1 MSVKNIT
8 VDHDNEGRRID
19 NFLFSNFKNIP
30 KSKIYKVIRKGEV
43 RVNSK
48 RVKPDTKLL
57 KNDLIRIPP
66 NLINQEKTLDINIS
80 KYAFLKDRVIY
91 DDEDFLIYNKPSN
104 YAVHSGTKND
114 HGLIDIL
121 RAVLKDNSLNLC
133 HRLDKGTS
141 GCLVIAKN
149 QKFLGFFNNQL
160 KQRKVKKIYHA
171 IVKDFISGEMVIEDS
186 IDTNTKGSFNKVSI
200 NKNGK
205 EAKSILKPLKKLDCS
220 SLIEIEILTGRTH
233 QIRAQCEKINKNIA
247 NDKKYGCNDF
257 NTRLKH
263 SGIKR
268 LGLHSSE
275 ISFLDLE
282 NKINTFV
289 ADYDD
294 QFEKMLSYLNT

>member
-30 KSKIYKVIRKGEV
+30 KSKIYKVIRKWEV

-48 RVKPDTKLL
+48 RVKPDTKLS

-66 NLINQEKTLDINIS
+66 NLINQEKIVDINIS
-80 KYAFLKDRVIY
+80 KYVFLRDRVIY
-91 DDEDFLIYNKPSN
+91 DDEDFLIFNKPSN

-149 QKFLGFFNNQL
+149 QKFLGSFNNQL

-171 IVKDFISGEMVIEDS
+171 IVKDFISQEMVIEDS

-247 NDKKYGCNDF
+247 NDKKYGCKDF

-275 ISFLDLE
+275 ISFLDLD

>member
-1 MSVKNIT
+1 M
-8 VDHDNEGRRID
+8 
-19 NFLFSNFKNIP
+19 
-30 KSKIYKVIRKGEV
+30 
-43 RVNSK
+43 
-48 RVKPDTKLL
+48 
-57 KNDLIRIPP
+57 
-66 NLINQEKTLDINIS
+66 
-80 KYAFLKDRVIY
+80 IY
-91 DDEDFLIYNKPSN
+91 DDEDFLIFNKPSN

-171 IVKDFISGEMVIEDS
+171 IVKDFISGEIFMENS
-186 IDTNTKGSFNKVSI
+186 IDTKIKGSFNKVSI

-205 EAKSILKPLKKLDCS
+205 EAKSILKPIKKLDCS

-247 NDKKYGCNDF
+247 NDKKYGCKDF

-275 ISFLDLE
+275 ISFLDLD
-282 NKINTFV
+282 NKRNTFV

-294 QFEKMLSYLNT
+294 QFEKMVSYLNT

>member
-48 RVKPDTKLL
+48 RVKPDTKLS

-91 DDEDFLIYNKPSN
+91 DDEDFLIFNKPSN

-149 QKFLGFFNNQL
+149 QKFLGSFNNQL

-171 IVKDFISGEMVIEDS
+171 IVKDFISEEMVIEDS

-233 QIRAQCEKINKNIA
+233 QIRAQCAKINKNIA
-247 NDKKYGCNDF
+247 NDKKYGCKDF

>member
-48 RVKPDTKLL
+48 RVKPDTKLS

-66 NLINQEKTLDINIS
+66 NLINQENTPDINIS

-91 DDEDFLIYNKPSN
+91 DDEDFLIFNKPSN

-149 QKFLGFFNNQL
+149 QKFLGSFNNQL

-171 IVKDFISGEMVIEDS
+171 IVKDFISEEMVIEDS

-247 NDKKYGCNDF
+247 NDKKYGCKDF

>member
-8 VDHDNEGRRID
+8 VDHDNEGRRVD

-48 RVKPDTKLL
+48 RVKAHTKLSA
-57 KNDLIRIPP
+57 NDLIRIPP
-66 NLINQEKTLDINIS
+66 NLINQDKNIDINTR
-80 KYAFLKDRVIY
+80 KYAYLKNRVIY

-104 YAVHSGTKND
+104 YSVHSGTKND

-121 RAVLKDNSLNLC
+121 RAVLQNNSLNLC

-160 KQRKVKKIYHA
+160 KKRKVKKIYHA
-171 IVKDFISGEMVIEDS
+171 IVKDYISREMLLDDI
-186 IDTNTKGSFNKVSI
+186 INTKTKGSFNKVSF
-200 NKNGK
+200 NKDGK
-205 EAKSILKPLKKLDCS
+205 EAKSILKPLKRLDCS
-220 SLIEIEILTGRTH
+220 SLIEIKILTGRTH
-233 QIRAQCEKINKNIA
+233 QIRAQCENIKNNVA
-247 NDKKYGCNDF
+247 NDNMYGCKNF
-257 NTRLKH
+257 NNRLKQ

-282 NKINTFV
+282 NKRNTFV

-294 QFEKMLSYLNT
+294 EFKKMLSYLDT